1 MQNPFHSY
9 PLKKHLQG
17 LLKALPHNSEYR
29 DLHSYLKFIILS
41 LQDLKTSISQLLFVR
56 HNKLLMFA
64 ISECKRTL
72 IFTGYVRINN
82 IQKLERKNYL
92 EQVLS
97 EALTKL
103 CFLHFDKQD

>member
-1 MQNPFHSY
+1 
-9 PLKKHLQG
+9 
-17 LLKALPHNSEYR
+17 
-29 DLHSYLKFIILS
+29 
-41 LQDLKTSISQLLFVR
+41 
-56 HNKLLMFA
+56 MFA

-97 EALTKL
+97 EALTNL

>member
-1 MQNPFHSY
+1 
-9 PLKKHLQG
+9 
-17 LLKALPHNSEYR
+17 
-29 DLHSYLKFIILS
+29 
-41 LQDLKTSISQLLFVR
+41 
-56 HNKLLMFA
+56 MFA
-64 ISECKRTL
+64 ILECKRTL